1 MQEGSWSTTAAT
13 HELIFGDEETLWQQA
28 TKRIADDILIHCLG
42 IKHVPD
48 RPELN

>member
-28 TKRIADDILIHCLG
+28 TKRIADDILIHGLG